1 MLNQERKIT
10 LKKVNYPIQLIIIII
25 IIIIIKTTD
34 GSREGKNT
42 ESGQVQA

>member
-25 IIIIIKTTD
+25 IIIIKTTD